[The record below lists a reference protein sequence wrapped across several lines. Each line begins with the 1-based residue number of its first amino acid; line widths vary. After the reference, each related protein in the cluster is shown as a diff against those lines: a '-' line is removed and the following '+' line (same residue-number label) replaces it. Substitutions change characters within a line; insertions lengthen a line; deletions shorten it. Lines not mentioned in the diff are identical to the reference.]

1 MIEARRTS
9 SVPGASPR
17 GLPRVRVFWG
27 GQGKRDPGRGAGRP
41 SSRDVTCY
49 AEGADAG
56 GGLLHR
62 ANDERPTRS
71 AAPWAAALALLLG
84 TGCLNTDLP
93 TVPATPPAPALN
105 VLTPKPGDTIALTA
119 QVDVSAA
126 SVNGISSVTVLCG
139 PPDAG
144 ARTVYTW
151 PAAPYLALVD
161 FSTCQSLAY
170 SNPDGG
176 LALLALSVVA
186 LTDAGASQA
195 VDFPVQFNTQGPVLT
210 VLYPPSAQPKA
221 PFTVLVSSD
230 ESLRSF
236 PLVGLAGN
244 GPTSVTSAPNPD
256 GGLPIYSAYFA
267 TTPGLGT
274 DNAPYTPGVPV
285 PIEILTDTSE
295 TVRLTVSAVAL
306 NGNTTQ
312 LDLGVELT
320 RVVWDVYIPGV
331 PASSGPI
338 DWAAEPVAFEQGL
351 ELPLSTTAGG
361 GATAAWLPGVLAR
374 ADGTFHGFNPAV
386 LDGGYLPTGL
396 NSQGEMLAF
405 AFTGN
410 GSHLLLTPA
419 PGVNAPLLTAAG
431 GPVTATAPLTRVDNL
446 LCLQDSVT
454 TCFEDNVDNLVCY
467 SPQLTAVTAVSQPVT
482 TGPPTPGV
490 VAGAGGRYL
499 SPNVGICGSSWN
511 LADLGLGTFTF
522 GPTVD
527 PNGCNIQSVDKLLA
541 VGDGTFVVQL
551 TSNCDDTN
559 FYPILRVGAGS
570 QILGS
575 YTAAQGNSPTVR
587 AELVAALA
595 DGRVVT
601 LQNAPPYTNFQLWS
615 LGSINPDIVTPIAGL
630 YDTADNAVASVLAKS
645 TYSATDG
652 SFAVLLYGGEFNVDV
667 LAFGPNLQP
676 LWLYVYPR
684 VTLATSSRL
693 VSASSVGD
701 VYVIDEFNNYALS
714 LRVAPQAID
723 GGAPDAGGFTVD
735 GYVVDSHGIPAPAE
749 AIVVVST
756 SGTQTTTSDGDG
768 GFSLANVGVPYT
780 LSAVASGTATTYVGL
795 TIPNPTIQLPYFLGG
810 SRYGTVSL
818 TADAGPAVAGDA
830 IYLLFISP
838 QAVVDGYFS
847 PLDEPGMLSVDW
859 SGPPTTSGNL
869 YALEDRT
876 TDGGGG
882 IPAGYAYGVL
892 SGLEFQDQTTVNQSL
907 TLNPVVN
914 GTLSGTANWPEGAS
928 FLEINVTLITDAASN
943 SGIAY
948 MADTSGATSFS
959 YPTPTIPGTS
969 LLLTAYANTATDNI
983 VVNIAGLA
991 ANTSG
996 LTVNIPTTAL
1006 TQTAPPNMAQGVTT
1020 ATLFTSSTFPGA
1032 IYNFQMNTEG
1042 NSFSI
1047 WTASPSTTIPDLS
1060 AAGFTLSP
1068 GTSYVWSVT
1077 AYGPITTV
1085 DALAAPYQGS
1095 SFTVASPLIYFTTN
1109 Q

>member
-1 MIEARRTS
+1 
-9 SVPGASPR
+9 V
-17 GLPRVRVFWG
+17 W
-27 GQGKRDPGRGAGRP
+27 
-41 SSRDVTCY
+41 
-49 AEGADAG
+49 
-56 GGLLHR
+56 
-62 ANDERPTRS
+62 
-71 AAPWAAALALLLG
+71 

-93 TVPATPPAPALN
+93 TIPATPPAPALN
-105 VLTPKPGDTIALTA
+105 VLTPKPLDTIALTQ

-151 PAAPYLALVD
+151 SAAPYLALVD

-170 SNPDGG
+170 PNPDGG
-176 LALLALSVVA
+176 QYPLLALSVLA

-221 PFTVLVSSD
+221 PFTVLVSAN
-230 ESLRSF
+230 EPLRSF
-236 PLVGLAGN
+236 PLVGLAGT

-256 GGLPIYSAYFA
+256 GGPVYSAYFA

-338 DWAAEPVAFEQGL
+338 NWAAEPVAFAQGL

-374 ADGTFHGFNPAV
+374 ADGTFHGFNPEV
-386 LDGGYLPTGL
+386 LDGGYVATGL

-405 AFTGN
+405 GFTGN
-410 GSHLLLTPA
+410 FAKLLLSPA
-419 PGVNAPLLTAAG
+419 PGVSGPVLTATS
-431 GPVTATAPLTRVDNL
+431 GPLSATAPLTRVDNL

-454 TCFEDNVDNLVCY
+454 ACSEETTDNLVCI
-467 SPQLTAVTAVSQPVT
+467 SPQLTAVTAVSQAVA

-490 VAGAGGRYL
+490 VAGGGGRYL
-499 SPNVGICGSSWN
+499 SPNVAICGSSWN

-527 PNGCNIQSVDKLLA
+527 PNGCFIESVDKLLA

-551 TSNCDDTN
+551 TSNCSFGN
-559 FYPILRVGAGS
+559 LAVLRHPILRVGAGS
-570 QILGS
+570 AILGS
-575 YTAAQGNSPTVR
+575 YTAALGNSPTVQ
-587 AELVAALA
+587 AELVAALS

-615 LGSINPDIVTPIAGL
+615 LGSTTPDIVTPVAGL
-630 YDTADNAVASVLAKS
+630 YDTADNAVGSVLAKS

-652 SFAVLLYGGEFNVDV
+652 SFAVLLSGGEFNVDV

-684 VTLATSSRL
+684 VIPATSSRL

-701 VYVIDEFNNYALS
+701 VYVIDEFNNYALA
-714 LRVAPQAID
+714 LRVAPQANGI
-723 GGAPDAGGFTVD
+723 PDAGGFAVNGQVLYAT
-735 GYVVDSHGIPAPAE
+735 GLPAPLE

-768 GFSLANVGVPYT
+768 GFAVANVGVPYT
-780 LSAVASGTATTYVGL
+780 LSAIDMNSQSAFTYVGL
-795 TIPNPTIQLPYFLGG
+795 TIPNPTIQLPIRGAEGNRF
-810 SRYGTVSL
+810 GTVNL
-818 TADAGPAVAGDA
+818 TVDAGPVAAGDVTS
-830 IYLLFISP
+830 ILFISP
-838 QAVVDGYFS
+838 EAIVAGSFDTQE
-847 PLDEPGMLSVDW
+847 EPGSLSVAW
-859 SGPPTTSGNL
+859 AGPPTITGTL
-869 YALEDRT
+869 YALELKS
-876 TDGGGG
+876 TDGGGS
-882 IPAGYAYGVL
+882 IPSGYAYGTL
-892 SGLEFQDQTTVNQSL
+892 PGLEYQDGTTLNQSL
-907 TLNPVVN
+907 PLTPVVT
-914 GTLSGTANWPEGAS
+914 GTLSGTVLNKPGGTSYFAIDVA
-928 FLEINVTLITDAASN
+928 LIVDGETNNLYVLNDS
-943 SGIAY
+943 
-948 MADTSGATSFS
+948 SGATSFS
-959 YPTPTIPGTS
+959 YPTPSAPGTS
-969 LLLTAYANTATDNI
+969 ILLAVYANTETN
-983 VVNIAGLA
+983 NIAVNTVGLA
-991 ANTSG
+991 ANTAG
-996 LTVNIPTTAL
+996 LMVNMPTTTLA
-1006 TQTAPPNMAQGVTT
+1006 QTAPPNMTEGVTT
-1020 ATLFTSSTFPGA
+1020 STVFSSTTFPGA
-1032 IYNFQMNTEG
+1032 IYQFSMTTEG
-1042 NSFSI
+1042 TSFYI

-1068 GTSYVWSVT
+1068 GTSYVWGVT

-1095 SFTVASPLIYFTTN
+1095 SFTVASPLLYFYTN
-1109 Q
+1109 E